1 MTSIN
6 GIPNKCYRNKT
17 LLSTDLGSHRDGDND
32 NNDDDDDEDDDVDDD
47 DNDDDACDHDNGDHD
62 DDDGDAKQYTGIKDL
77 FFCKGSTAQK
87 TRSVC
92 ETTSPAPSAA
102 TRLHKQLQAEKHRRQ
117 IHAGA
122 QGLHSGTQCNTLF
135 LC

>member
-1 MTSIN
+1 MM
-6 GIPNKCYRNKT
+6 R
-17 LLSTDLGSHRDGDND
+17 R
-32 NNDDDDDEDDDVDDD
+32 DDDDMMMMMMMVMMMMMMIMMMTMMMMTTMMMMLTMMMMMMMTMMMVMR
-47 DNDDDACDHDNGDHD
+47 
-62 DDDGDAKQYTGIKDL
+62 KQYPGIKDL

-92 ETTSPAPSAA
+92 ETASPAPSAT